1 MAYSAADNDGNDD
14 DDRDKANACQ
24 QSKTQKIYISDLIA
38 K

>member
-1 MAYSAADNDGNDD
+1 MAYSAADNDGDD
-14 DDRDKANACQ
+14 EDRDKANACQ